1 LYRIH
6 FAGSETA
13 TVWCGF
19 MNGAVQAGR
28 RAAAEVIVAVGI
40 VASESKFCFIH
51 YKLICNE
58 LGQFSDTSQSDM
70 VKK

>member
-1 LYRIH
+1 
-6 FAGSETA
+6 
-13 TVWCGF
+13 